1 MGATGDQVKGQGKE
15 AAGSML
21 GNEKLEAEGRHDRQV
36 GEAEAKVDKVEHK
49 ADELMVRAKA
59 EVEKLADKV
68 KESLHRK

>member
-15 AAGSML
+15 AVGSIL
-21 GNEKLEAEGRHDRQV
+21 GNEQLETEGRHDRQV

-49 ADELMVRAKA
+49 TEELMGRAKA